1 MPYVERAALNRKI
14 SETQEAI
21 VEANKIENESLRM
34 IMSSE
39 LEVRLSELLKESE
52 SIEAASSKETVALRI
67 YGEKVQPGKVSSR
80 VLLAALSGF
89 QSMVDSVANA
99 MLHSPTARGKIP
111 ETIKDMTSFEVVGTF
126 AGSFGI
132 TLERQNMQCGLS
144 GSSPELTCV
153 LDEVFN
159 VLEITDNS
167 ELLMST
173 IAPLGKRTVGH
184 YRQWLDELKE
194 NEVNLELNWT
204 DNAAN
209 KRSMQIVKEKA
220 PSIISTL
227 DAIDKIDQDEVVL
240 KGVLNGVNLRNHT
253 FEMSVDGVGLIK
265 GNSKIETLIAA
276 SYKLGST
283 VNAHLIRSTSI
294 TKTGFQKL
302 SWYLSCID

>member
-1 MPYVERAALNRKI
+1 MPYVERYALDRKI
-14 SETQEAI
+14 NETREAI
-21 VEANKIENESLRM
+21 AEANKTEDESLRM
-34 IMSSE
+34 VMASE
-39 LEVRLSELLKESE
+39 LEVRLSELLKESDALE
-52 SIEAASSKETVALRI
+52 VATSKETVALRI
-67 YGEKVQPGKVSSR
+67 YGEKVQTGRVSSR
-80 VLLAALSGF
+80 ILLAALSGF

-144 GSSPELTCV
+144 ATSPELTQV
-153 LDEVFN
+153 LDEVFT
-159 VLEITDNS
+159 VLEVTDNS

-184 YRQWLDELKE
+184 YRQWLDELRE

-209 KRSMQIVKEKA
+209 KRNMRIIKEKSPA
-220 PSIISTL
+220 IISTL
-227 DAIDKIDQDEVVL
+227 DAIDKTDQDEVAL

-253 FEMSVDGVGLIK
+253 FEISVDGVGIIK
-265 GNSKIETLIAA
+265 GTSKIETLIAA
-276 SYKLGST
+276 SDKLGST
-283 VNAHLIRSTSI
+283 VNAHLIKSTS
-294 TKTGFQKL
+294 TAKTGFQKMT
-302 SWYLSCID
+302 WYLSSID